1 MLVLARKVNDVIV
14 IGQNI
19 EIEVLE
25 IRGQTV
31 RIGIKAPR
39 EISVVRAELIV
50 QRVFDQQASRSGKYD
65 DRVHAPL
72 LISTAENTSEQCLQ
86 QFRERLGH
94 GTLPDIQ

>member
-39 EISVVRAELIV
+39 EIPVVRAELIP
-50 QRVFDQQASRSGKYD
+50 QLVFDQETCCSGEYYD
-65 DRVHAPL
+65 PVHEPL
-72 LISTAENTSEQCLQ
+72 LIPTVENTSEQCLHH
-86 QFRERLGH
+86 FCERLGD
-94 GTLPDIQ
+94 GRLPDIL